1 MRKFFLINF
10 IILISL
16 LTVFAQEDKSRIPGI
31 ELPDFVITGKD
42 VIAVKKSD
50 KIKPEFVTTISENF
64 IKPSYSPEELEISEF
79 SLPIKKDLSFLDS
92 TFFHNGYISAGL
104 GRYSFP
110 YVDAL
115 YGRPIENGLVRL
127 KFSGFNNREYVDN
140 SDRYGLKFGADLLY
154 WTNID
159 SRFLPGTQIHA
170 SGEYGTDGYKF
181 FASDNPTEKRSL
193 NAGRINLN
201 IKNEFNPNFLI
212 NINLDDQITSIQQ
225 EPFNENNLN
234 LKAQSL
240 FKASFLNIG
249 VAADYRNHS
258 IKNYPDVKTGKDI
271 FILRPTAGF
280 QFTKIAKGSFGVTIS
295 NSGGDKFFNPYA
307 SVALKLSD
315 ALTLYG
321 EYNATP
327 EFYGPAHYLKQNIYL
342 DVDSLSSV
350 YFEKGLQYSVSVK
363 YEFSRYYQIDGGLK
377 FFSAKDYPYF
387 ADSYQKGKF
396 ILDKTDVTNISTYV
410 NFLFYLGPYGEFYSS
425 AEVNMLQNDSD
436 DFIPY
441 SPKLKLNAIYSY
453 KFSESFIGSLR
464 ADYLSGRYA
473 DIQNKIKLDDYFNLG
488 VDLNYIFNEQFDFF
502 ASFRNL
508 LNTKNYLW
516 YNYQEVPLN
525 FLFGVKYKL

>member
-1 MRKFFLINF
+1 MRKFCLINF
-10 IILISL
+10 IFVISL
-16 LTVFAQEDKSRIPGI
+16 ITVFAQEDKPKVPGI

-110 YVDAL
+110 FVDAL
-115 YGRPIENGLVRL
+115 YGRPIENGILRL
-127 KFSGFNNREYVDN
+127 KFTGFNNKEYVDN

-201 IKNEFNPNFLI
+201 IKNEFNPNFLFDFM
-212 NINLDDQITSIQQ
+212 LDDQITSIQQ

-240 FKASFLNIG
+240 FKVSFFNIG
-249 VAADYRNHS
+249 IAADYRNHA

-271 FILRPTAGF
+271 VIFRPTAGF
-280 QFTKIAKGSFGVTIS
+280 QFTKVAKGSFGVTIS

-315 ALTLYG
+315 ALTLFG
-321 EYNATP
+321 EYNASP
-327 EFYGPAHYLKQNIYL
+327 EFFGPAHYLKQNIYL
-342 DVDSLSSV
+342 DVDSLSSI
-350 YFEKGLQYSVSVK
+350 YFEKGIQYSVSVK

-377 FFSAKDYPYF
+377 FYSAKDYPYF

-396 ILDKTDVTNISTYV
+396 VLAKTDVTSLSPFI
-410 NFLFYLGPYGEFYSS
+410 NFLFYIGPYGEFYSS

-436 DFIPY
+436 NFIPY

-473 DIQNKIKLDDYFNLG
+473 DIQNKIKLDDYFDLG
-488 VDLNYIFNEQFDFF
+488 VDLNYIFNKQFDFF
-502 ASFRNL
+502 ASFRNIF
-508 LNTKNYLW
+508 NTKNYLW

>member
-1 MRKFFLINF
+1 MKNFLT
-10 IILISL
+10 ILLIVSS
-16 LTVFAQEDKSRIPGI
+16 VFVYSQDDKSKVPGV

-42 VIAVKKSD
+42 VIAVKKTD

-64 IKPSYSPEELEISEF
+64 LKPSYSPEELEISEF
-79 SLPIKKDLSFLDS
+79 SLPIQKDLSFLDS
-92 TFFHNGYISAGL
+92 TYFYNGYIAAGL

-115 YGRPIENGLVRL
+115 YGKPIENGIVRL

-140 SDRYGLKFGADLLY
+140 SDRYGLKAGADLLY

-159 SRFLPGTQIHA
+159 SRFLPGTQFHL

-181 FASDNPTEKRSL
+181 FMSDNPTEKRSL
-193 NAGRINLN
+193 NSGRINLN
-201 IKNEFNPNFLI
+201 IKNDFNSSFLFD
-212 NINLDDQITSIQQ
+212 INLDDQITSIQQ

-234 LKAQSL
+234 LKAQAL
-240 FKASFLNIG
+240 FRVSFLNIG
-249 VAADYRNHS
+249 VVTDYRNHS

-271 FILRPTAGF
+271 FIFRPTAGF
-280 QFTKIAKGSFGVTIS
+280 QFTEIAKGSFGATIS

-307 SVALKLSD
+307 SVAVKLSD
-315 ALTLYG
+315 ALTLFG
-321 EYNATP
+321 EYNSIP
-327 EFYGPAHYLKQNIYL
+327 EFFGPSYYLKQNRYL
-342 DVDSLSSV
+342 DVDSLSSI

-363 YEFSRYYQIDGGLK
+363 YEFSKYYQIDGGLK

-387 ADSYQKGKF
+387 VNSYQKGKF
-396 ILDKTDVTNISTYV
+396 ALAKTDVTNISPYV
-410 NFLFYLGPYGEFYSS
+410 NFLFYLGPYGQFYGS
-425 AEVNMLQNDSD
+425 AEVNMLQNDNE

-453 KFSESFIGSLR
+453 NFTSNFIVSFR

-473 DIQNKIKLDDYFNLG
+473 DIENKIKLDDYLDFG
-488 VDLNYIFNEQFDFF
+488 IDLNYTFSEQFDFF
-502 ASFRNL
+502 AQFRNL
-508 LNTKNYLW
+508 FNQKNYLW

>member
-1 MRKFFLINF
+1 MRKLFL
-10 IILISL
+10 LSL
-16 LTVFAQEDKSRIPGI
+16 LFVVSFISVYSQDDKSKIPGV

-42 VIAVKKSD
+42 VIAVKKTD

-92 TFFHNGYISAGL
+92 TYFYNGYISAGL

-110 YVDAL
+110 FVDAL
-115 YGRPIENGLVRL
+115 YGKPVENGIVR
-127 KFSGFNNREYVDN
+127 FRFTGFNNREYVDN
-140 SDRYGLKFGADLLY
+140 SDRYGLKAGADLLY

-159 SRFLPGTQIHA
+159 SRFLPGTQFHI

-201 IKNEFNPNFLI
+201 LKNDFNSNFLFDI
-212 NINLDDQITSIQQ
+212 TLDDQITSIQQ

-234 LKAQSL
+234 LKAQTL
-240 FKASFLNIG
+240 LKVSFLNIG
-249 VAADYRNHS
+249 ITADYRNHS

-280 QFTKIAKGSFGVTIS
+280 QFTKLAKGSFGVTIS

-307 SVALKLSD
+307 SVAVRLSD
-315 ALTLYG
+315 EFTLFG
-321 EYNATP
+321 EYNAMP
-327 EFYGPAHYLKQNIYL
+327 EFYEPAHYLKQNIYL
-342 DVDSLSSV
+342 DVDSLSSI

-387 ADSYQKGKF
+387 VDSYQKGKF
-396 ILDKTDVTNISTYV
+396 ALAKSDVTSISPYV

-425 AEVNMLQNDSD
+425 AEVNMLTNDSD

-453 KFSESFIGSLR
+453 KFSDSFTGSLR

>member
-1 MRKFFLINF
+1 MRKFCLINF
-10 IILISL
+10 IFVISL
-16 LTVFAQEDKSRIPGI
+16 ITVFAQEDKPKVPGI

-110 YVDAL
+110 FVDAL
-115 YGRPIENGLVRL
+115 YGRPIENGILRL
-127 KFSGFNNREYVDN
+127 KFTGFNNKEYVDN

-201 IKNEFNPNFLI
+201 IKNEFNPNFLFDFM
-212 NINLDDQITSIQQ
+212 LDDQITSIQQ

-240 FKASFLNIG
+240 FKVSFFNIG
-249 VAADYRNHS
+249 IAADYRNHA

-271 FILRPTAGF
+271 FIFRPTAGF
-280 QFTKIAKGSFGVTIS
+280 QFTKVAKGSFGVTIS

-315 ALTLYG
+315 ALTLFG
-321 EYNATP
+321 EYNASP
-327 EFYGPAHYLKQNIYL
+327 EFFGPAHYLKQNIYL
-342 DVDSLSSV
+342 DVDSLSSI
-350 YFEKGLQYSVSVK
+350 YFEKGIQYSVSVK

-377 FFSAKDYPYF
+377 FYSAKDYPYF

-396 ILDKTDVTNISTYV
+396 ALAKTDVTSLSPFI
-410 NFLFYLGPYGEFYSS
+410 NFLFYIGPYGEFYSS

-436 DFIPY
+436 NFIPY

-473 DIQNKIKLDDYFNLG
+473 DIQNKIKLDDYFDLG
-488 VDLNYIFNEQFDFF
+488 VDLNYIFNKQFDFF
-502 ASFRNL
+502 ASFRNIF
-508 LNTKNYLW
+508 NTKNYLW